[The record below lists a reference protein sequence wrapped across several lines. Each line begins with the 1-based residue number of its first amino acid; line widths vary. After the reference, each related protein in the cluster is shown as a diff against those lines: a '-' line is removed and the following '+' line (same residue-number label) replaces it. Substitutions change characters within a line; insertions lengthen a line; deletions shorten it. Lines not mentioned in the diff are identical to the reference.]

1 MQILI
6 SGGLG
11 YLGSHLTRFLS
22 DELGHRL
29 RVLARAVPAY
39 FENWRDKYEIIPGD
53 VTDKNQLADCCQ
65 GCDVVLQLAA
75 LDRDEARLDPEMA
88 LRVSAMGTR
97 NLLEE
102 AVRSHVSRFI
112 FFSTFQVYGSPGEAR
127 LNENTPV
134 NLLSDYSL
142 AHYAGELYCR
152 QFKELFGV
160 NALRVRLTNAYG
172 APLHKNINCWT
183 LAVQEFCLSAFREQ
197 RIVLRSE
204 GTQRRDFISIPEI
217 LQAVH
222 RLVAADPADL
232 RHDLF
237 NLGSGLGRSILDLA
251 HRVKSVHERLYG
263 QEVKV
268 ELTPQGASPKTQP
281 SLVADI
287 KRIKALGFRPDPP
300 EAIDREIEKIFRLL
314 GEP

>member
-1 MQILI
+1 MQVLI

-22 DELGHRL
+22 DGLGHRL

-39 FENWRDKYEIIPGD
+39 FENWRDKYEIILGD
-53 VTDKNQLADCCQ
+53 VTDKNQLAGCCRD
-65 GCDVVLQLAA
+65 CDVVLQLAA
-75 LDRDEARLDPEMA
+75 LDRDEARLAPEMA
-88 LRVSAMGTR
+88 LRVSATGTR

-102 AVRSHVSRFI
+102 AVRSQVPRFI
-112 FFSTFQVYGSPGEAR
+112 FFSSFQVYGSPGGAR
-127 LNENTPV
+127 LGENTPV
-134 NLLSDYSL
+134 NPLSDYSL

-152 QFKELFGV
+152 QFKELFGF

-183 LAVQEFCLSAFREQ
+183 LAVQEFCLSAFGHQ
-197 RIVLRSE
+197 RIVLKSK

-217 LQAVH
+217 LQATR
-222 RLVAADPADL
+222 RLIESDPAEI
-232 RHDLF
+232 RHDLY
-237 NLGSGLGRSILDLA
+237 NLGSGRGLSILDLA

-263 QEVKV
+263 QEVRV
-268 ELTPQGASPKTQP
+268 EVMPPGASPKTQP

-287 KRIKALGFRPDPP
+287 KRIRNLGFRPNPP
-300 EAIDREIEKIFRLL
+300 EAIDQEIIKIYRLL
-314 GEP
+314 ESP